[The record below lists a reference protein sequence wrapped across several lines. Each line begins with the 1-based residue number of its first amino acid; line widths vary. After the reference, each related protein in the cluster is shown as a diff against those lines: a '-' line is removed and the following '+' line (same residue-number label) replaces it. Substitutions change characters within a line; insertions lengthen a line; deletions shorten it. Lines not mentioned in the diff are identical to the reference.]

1 MASGSGVKPSLTLYA
16 LGVGRHNGQC
26 PYRQHTSAHCTQSV
40 TRSTATPVSP
50 MSASSSSPSQPGQ
63 ASRVEND
70 QNFCA
75 ICADGLLWR
84 ERSTTLSCGH
94 IFHPSCVEDL
104 ARHLR
109 RRLFGGVISTNC
121 PLCRGLISMS
131 SISSFKHVR
140 VIPTCDS
147 STFRRVHTTSSTSM
161 AAFGYCYSSRRRYSS
176 TRIASLY
183 HSARLAAV
191 RPRISSARSH
201 GSRPSWRTHC
211 L

>member
-1 MASGSGVKPSLTLYA
+1 
-16 LGVGRHNGQC
+16 
-26 PYRQHTSAHCTQSV
+26 
-40 TRSTATPVSP
+40 

-70 QNFCA
+70 LNSCA

-94 IFHPSCVEDL
+94 TFHPSCVEDL

-109 RRLFGGVISTNC
+109 RRLFGGAIAINC
-121 PLCRGLISMS
+121 LLCRRRISMS
-131 SISSFKHVR
+131 SRSSFELVR
-140 VIPTCDS
+140 VIPTCAS
-147 STFRRVHTTSSTSM
+147 SIFRRVRTTSSNSTSM
-161 AAFGYCYSSRRRYSS
+161 AAFGYRCSSRRRYSS

-191 RPRISSARSH
+191 RPRISSARYH
-201 GSRPSWRTHC
+201 GSRPSWSTHC

>member
-1 MASGSGVKPSLTLYA
+1 MLLRRRRVNQDKH
-16 LGVGRHNGQC
+16 V
-26 PYRQHTSAHCTQSV
+26 
-40 TRSTATPVSP
+40 
-50 MSASSSSPSQPGQ
+50 
-63 ASRVEND
+63 ASRTTKTSVPYV
-70 QNFCA
+70 CV
-75 ICADGLLWR
+75 DGLLWR

-94 IFHPSCVEDL
+94 IFHPSCAEDL

-109 RRLFGGVISTNC
+109 RRLFGGVITINC
-121 PLCRGLISMS
+121 QLCRRPTSMS
-131 SISSFKHVR
+131 SISFFEHIR
-140 VIPTCDS
+140 VIPTCAS
-147 STFRRVHTTSSTSM
+147 SIFLRVRTTSSNSTSM
-161 AAFGYCYSSRRRYSS
+161 AAFGYCYTSRRRYSS

>member
-1 MASGSGVKPSLTLYA
+1 MASGSGITTSSARITNILLPTARKASL
-16 LGVGRHNGQC
+16 G
-26 PYRQHTSAHCTQSV
+26 P
-40 TRSTATPVSP
+40 TPVPP
-50 MSASSSSPSQPGQ
+50 MSASSSSSPSQSGR

-70 QNFCA
+70 QN
-75 ICADGLLWR
+75 ICAVCADVFLWC

-109 RRLFGGVISTNC
+109 RRLFGGVITINC
-121 PLCRGLISMS
+121 QLCRRPTSMS
-131 SISSFKHVR
+131 SISFFEHIR
-140 VIPTCDS
+140 VIPTCAS
-147 STFRRVHTTSSTSM
+147 SIFLRVRTTSSNSTSM
-161 AAFGYCYSSRRRYSS
+161 AAFGYCYTSRRRYSS

>member
-1 MASGSGVKPSLTLYA
+1 MKPSLTLLDG
-16 LGVGRHNGQC
+16 LGVGRHDEQC
-26 PYRQHTSAHCTQSV
+26 PYHQHTSAHCAQSV
-40 TRSTATPVSP
+40 TRSTTTPVSRI
-50 MSASSSSPSQPGQ
+50 SASSSPSQPGQ

-75 ICADGLLWR
+75 ICADVLLWR

-94 IFHPSCVEDL
+94 IFHPSCIEDL

-109 RRLFGGVISTNC
+109 RRLFGGVIVINC
-121 PLCRGLISMS
+121 TLCRRRISMS
-131 SISSFKHVR
+131 SISSFEHVR
-140 VIPTCDS
+140 VIPTYVS
-147 STFRRVHTTSSTSM
+147 SIFRRVRTTSSNSSSM
-161 AAFGYCYSSRRRYSS
+161 AAFVYCCSSRRRYSS
-176 TRIASLY
+176 TRIVSLY